1 MSSTAEVS
9 AEVIEEAIAEPVPE
23 AQVPVSLARARWEHA
38 QLRALEDEI
47 YLESMSMLRDALR
60 FPELR
65 DGALERWEEELG
77 SREMALRRNA
87 IAAAGAMPAK
97 DAPIALQLAK
107 SVVVAVHKGRKDAG
121 LDAAPLGIQVQI
133 VVSPPTFP
141 RQRLSE

>member
-1 MSSTAEVS
+1 
-9 AEVIEEAIAEPVPE
+9 
-23 AQVPVSLARARWEHA
+23 
-38 QLRALEDEI
+38 
-47 YLESMSMLRDALR
+47 MLRDALR
-60 FPELR
+60 FPDVRE
-65 DGALERWEEELG
+65 GCVERWTQELG
-77 SREMALRRNA
+77 SEEMALRRQA

-133 VVSPPTFP
+133 VVTPPTFP